1 MFVAI
6 LLPSGNSFDEMRID
20 KSMIKK
26 TVIPFYVFLLS
37 MTAFL
42 APASAES
49 YYFDDSQS
57 AVTFEVGYLAGTC
70 RGRFSKF
77 EGKLDFDRENPE
89 KSSVSI
95 VIQVESVDTD
105 SAKRDAHLQEDDFF
119 YSSKF
124 PTITFRSEGFKKRGD
139 RLIVT
144 GPLTIRG
151 VSKPISLLVD
161 LKGKQA
167 QWVSGGDALLFE
179 SQYELN
185 RLDFGVGEGQPGID
199 ERIRIKLDVKAF
211 EAKR

>member
-1 MFVAI
+1 M
-6 LLPSGNSFDEMRID
+6 LPPGNSFGEFGIG
-20 KSMIKK
+20 KSMINKPA
-26 TVIPFYVFLLS
+26 IQLLILLLS
-37 MTAFL
+37 VTAL
-42 APASAES
+42 AAPVSAES

-77 EGKLDFDRENPE
+77 EGKLEFDRENPE

-95 VIQVESVDTD
+95 VIQVDSVDTD
-105 SAKRDAHLQEDDFF
+105 SAKRDAHLQEEDFF
-119 YSSKF
+119 NSSKF

-167 QWVSGGDALLFE
+167 QWVAGGDALLFE
-179 SQYELN
+179 SEYELN

-211 EAKR
+211 ER